1 MSSKTQFEEV
11 VLNNYHWFMRYVI
24 SIIKDQHAA
33 EDIVQEVFI
42 RAYKNYDAYE
52 ENGKLRRWLSIIV

>member
-1 MSSKTQFEEV
+1 
-11 VLNNYHWFMRYVI
+11 MRYVI